1 MKRILS
7 ILLVLAM
14 LLSMVPAVFAA
25 DCDITVSTP
34 APDPVKVGALYQLPL
49 GTVFTDPNGHTL
61 SFALKADYG
70 DKVYIKDNTLQF
82 TSAEAGEFRIGIT
95 ATCTG
100 GGSTEVTVPITVEA
114 VEDGDKNQ
122 YGYDETDQA
131 SCTAGIRLE
140 PPTSRTLLRSL
151 AFRPASAMA

>member
-14 LLSMVPAVFAA
+14 LLSMIPAVFAA

-49 GTVFTDPNGHTL
+49 GTVFTDPNGHAL

-70 DKVYIKDNTLQF
+70 DKVYIKDNTLQEQ
-82 TSAEAGEFRIGIT
+82 SVQVGVKMAPAPNCHCEEAAGRRGNLGKALPIR
-95 ATCTG
+95 TG
-100 GGSTEVTVPITVEA
+100 
-114 VEDGDKNQ
+114 
-122 YGYDETDQA
+122 
-131 SCTAGIRLE
+131 CR
-140 PPTSRTLLRSL
+140 
-151 AFRPASAMA
+151 

>member
-14 LLSMVPAVFAA
+14 LLSMIPAVFAA

-49 GTVFTDPNGHTL
+49 GTVFTDPNGHAL

-70 DKVYIKDNTLQF
+70 DKVYIKDNTLQ
-82 TSAEAGEFRIGIT
+82 IGR
-95 ATCTG
+95 AH
-100 GGSTEVTVPITVEA
+100 V
-114 VEDGDKNQ
+114 
-122 YGYDETDQA
+122 
-131 SCTAGIRLE
+131 
-140 PPTSRTLLRSL
+140 
-151 AFRPASAMA
+151 

>member
-49 GTVFTDPNGHTL
+49 GTVFTDPNGHAL

-70 DKVYIKDNTLQF
+70 DKVYIKDNTR
-82 TSAEAGEFRIGIT
+82 SSPRRGRGIPHRHYRYLHGRRQ
-95 ATCTG
+95 C
-100 GGSTEVTVPITVEA
+100 
-114 VEDGDKNQ
+114 
-122 YGYDETDQA
+122 
-131 SCTAGIRLE
+131 
-140 PPTSRTLLRSL
+140 
-151 AFRPASAMA
+151 